1 MRYDIHVH
9 VFDIHATYPGSYVC
23 PESRRSLLL
32 RHLMKRMYGL
42 AGNIAEPQAAVAA
55 QVDGWI
61 RESGIDR
68 FVLLALDRA
77 HTPAGEPDLGHTR
90 LAVDNDFV
98 ADWSTRQ
105 PKALFGASIHPF
117 RKDALDEL
125 DRLAARGAC
134 LVKWIPSAQNI
145 PPDSPRCCTFYDKLA
160 RLRLPL
166 LSHTGLEHTLPAFD
180 QSLNDPRRL
189 VAPLERGVTV
199 IAAHCGARM
208 YLHERDCFDAWVQ
221 TALRH
226 RNLYGDLSGFCLPL
240 HEAPRRR
247 LLDNPDLASRM
258 LFGSDF
264 PAYALPLWYA
274 PTLGLGRARQLRR
287 IRNPFEKAWRMMRA
301 LGVPEGAFTRAEAL
315 LRQPPATG
323 GASAGKEVSVED
335 T

>member
-1 MRYDIHVH
+1 MQYDIHVH
-9 VFDIHATYPGSYVC
+9 VFDMHATCRGSYVC

-32 RHLMKRMYGL
+32 RHLVKRMRGIA
-42 AGNIAEPQAAVAA
+42 AGSAAPQAAVVS
-55 QVDGWI
+55 QLDGWM
-61 RESGIDR
+61 RESELDR

-77 HTPAGEPDLGHTR
+77 HTPAGEPDLEHTR

-98 ADWSTRQ
+98 ADWADRQ

-125 DRLAARGAC
+125 DRLAERGAC

-145 PPDSPRCCTFYDKLA
+145 PADSPRCFAFYDKLA
-160 RLRLPL
+160 RLRMPL
-166 LSHTGLEHTLPAFD
+166 LSHTGIEHTLPAFD

-189 VAPLERGVTV
+189 TSPLERGVTV

-208 YLHERDCFDAWVQ
+208 YLHERGFFNAWAQ
-221 TALRH
+221 TARRH

-240 HEAPRRR
+240 HAAPRR
-247 LLDNPDLASRM
+247 LILGSPDLASRI

-264 PAYALPLWYA
+264 PAHALPMWYA
-274 PTLGLGRARQLRR
+274 PALGFGKARQLRR
-287 IRNPFEKAWRMMRA
+287 IRNPFDKACQTMRA
-301 LGVPEGAFTRAEAL
+301 LGIPDGAFTRAQAL
-315 LRQPPATG
+315 LRLPAATSIE
-323 GASAGKEVSVED
+323 SAGKEVCVEN